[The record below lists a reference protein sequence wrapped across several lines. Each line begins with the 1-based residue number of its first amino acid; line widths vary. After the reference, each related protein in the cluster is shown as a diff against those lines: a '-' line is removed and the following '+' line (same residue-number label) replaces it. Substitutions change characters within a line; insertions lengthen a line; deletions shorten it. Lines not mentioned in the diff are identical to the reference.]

1 MPRAEDKWDGPS
13 SMANGDLHEQI
24 SRLEIQIEELAE
36 ATERCRRIGLISKAI
51 IAVGGIWMLAMLVG
65 AIRLNPIAL
74 ILALSFILGGIVVF
88 GSNASTAKQ
97 IIIKIKAAETLRTEL
112 ISSIKLRLVS
122 TTIGED

>member
-1 MPRAEDKWDGPS
+1 
-13 SMANGDLHEQI
+13 
-24 SRLEIQIEELAE
+24 
-36 ATERCRRIGLISKAI
+36 
-51 IAVGGIWMLAMLVG
+51 MLAMLVG

-74 ILALSFILGGIVVF
+74 ILALSLILGGIVVF

>member
-1 MPRAEDKWDGPS
+1 MPRAEHKWDGPS

-24 SRLEIQIEELAE
+24 SRLEIQIGGLAE
-36 ATERCRRIGLISKAI
+36 ATERCRRIGLISKAV

-88 GSNASTAKQ
+88 GSNASTEKQ

-122 TTIGED
+122 TTIGQD

>member
-1 MPRAEDKWDGPS
+1 
-13 SMANGDLHEQI
+13 MANGDLHEQI

-74 ILALSFILGGIVVF
+74 ILALSLILGGIVVF
-88 GSNASTAKQ
+88 GSNTSTAKQ

-122 TTIGED
+122 TTIGQD

>member
-1 MPRAEDKWDGPS
+1 
-13 SMANGDLHEQI
+13 MANGDLHEQI
-24 SRLEIQIEELAE
+24 SRLEVQIEELAE

-51 IAVGGIWMLAMLVG
+51 IGVGGIWMLAMLVG

-74 ILALSFILGGIVVF
+74 ILALSFILGGIVLF

-97 IIIKIKAAETLRTEL
+97 IIINIKAAETLRTEL

-122 TTIGED
+122 TTIGQD

>member
-1 MPRAEDKWDGPS
+1 
-13 SMANGDLHEQI
+13 MANGDLHEQI
-24 SRLEIQIEELAE
+24 SRLEIQIGGLAE
-36 ATERCRRIGLISKAI
+36 ATERCRRIGLISKAV

-88 GSNASTAKQ
+88 GSNASTEKQ

-122 TTIGED
+122 TTIGQD